1 MENLVI
7 DENKVL
13 DDEKKKKIVALAFQ
27 GENFSSKFLLCWT
40 NTLSYLWQS
49 GNYEF
54 LIACGDNQSSFHS
67 RLRTLG
73 LNNEIHKPFNNT
85 KYDYWITIDHN
96 MLFTP
101 QQIIDMID
109 SLDKYDVVS
118 GLYKTED
125 AINYNVIQK
134 LDTDFFAKN
143 GGFKYLNQEELDKWK
158 ENSDNK
164 YMEVEYVGLS
174 FFGAKSEV
182 FEKLDYPYFNGNNL
196 VINKEDG
203 SKYDIVP
210 SEEYNLCKNIINAG
224 YKIMLNTELRLG
236 CAVKLVV

>member
-1 MENLVI
+1 MENQII

-13 DDEKKKKIVALAFQ
+13 EDEKKKKIIALAFQ

-54 LIACGDNQSSFHS
+54 LIACGDNPSSFHS

-73 LNNEIHKPFNNT
+73 LNNEIHSPFNKN
-85 KYDYWITIDHN
+85 KFDYWITIDSN
-96 MLFTP
+96 ILYTP
-101 QQIIDMID
+101 QQIIDVID
-109 SLDKYDVVS
+109 SLEEYDIVS
-118 GLYKTED
+118 GLYKADD

-134 LDTDFFAKN
+134 LDNEFFSKN
-143 GGFKYLNQEELDKWK
+143 GGFKYLSQEDLDKWK
-158 ENSDNK
+158 ENSDSK
-164 YMEVEYVGLS
+164 YMSVDYVGLS

-182 FEKLDYPYFNGNNL
+182 FEKLKYPYFNGDNL
-196 VINKEDG
+196 IIKKEDG
-203 SKYDIVP
+203 SEFNVVP
-210 SEEYNLCKNIINAG
+210 SEEYNLCKNLLAAG

-236 CAVKLVV
+236 NAVKLVV